1 MIRRLDDSRFRTA
14 LLLLALTAG
23 GVATLFVP
31 PYQDIAFAPEEEAAS
46 APATPGR
53 ASPDMTGIDVDLR
66 HVS

>member
-1 MIRRLDDSRFRTA
+1 MIRCLDNSRFRTA
-14 LLLLALTAG
+14 LLLLALMAG
-23 GVATLFVP
+23 GIATLFVP
-31 PYQDIAFAPEEEAAS
+31 PYQDIAFAPDEAVS